1 MTNKEIIEQIREYRS
16 SNNSLWMHL
25 LEIAIVSKP
34 DLTKEILR
42 DINRNDRAVSD
53 LLEKLAK

>member
-1 MTNKEIIEQIREYRS
+1 MTNKEIIEQIRDIRS

-25 LEIAIVSKP
+25 LEIAIESKP
-34 DLTKEILR
+34 SLTKEILR

-53 LLEKLAK
+53 LLEKLAQ